1 MQKNKREKPVALSRK
16 QLLLVKFHKSL
27 FVSWRQFLAFEL
39 EANNVSTLQ
48 NNTWQRSAILSKS
61 LAKET
66 N

>member
-1 MQKNKREKPVALSRK
+1 MQENKSEKPVALSRK
-16 QLLLVKFHKSL
+16 QLLFVKFLYQL
-27 FVSWRQFLAFEL
+27 FVTWRQFLAFEL
-39 EANNVSTLQ
+39 EANNVSTLK